1 MPLNFWP
8 CPGWNDLLSR
18 LSSVGNS
25 KKHACQRLH
34 RLVEGAGVTLH
45 LPLEAVHCR
54 IRRLKPV
61 RICDAWWPTLSM
73 ESWASHILENYPKIL
88 LAGHVLEDRLG
99 WQRDFKHFWD
109 TYKSIDPH
117 HPVFASDMD
126 YRYLIPYCFHGDEGR
141 GKGKSPFLVFS
152 FQPIISHLGL
162 NYCNDSTCPSCTLTF
177 DVPLG
182 MNFIPQVMGPLFNK
196 F

>member
-1 MPLNFWP
+1 M
-8 CPGWNDLLSR
+8 
-18 LSSVGNS
+18 
-25 KKHACQRLH
+25 
-34 RLVEGAGVTLH
+34 TLH

-99 WQRDFKHFWD
+99 WQRDFKYFWD

-182 MNFIPQVMGPLFNK
+182 MNFYSPSHGTPVQQILSCHFIGEMVLLVKQFPLTHLETHE
-196 F
+196 